1 MDIKTIVFI
10 HSLSANMNS
19 KRKEILLISGL
30 ILFSII
36 LFFAGQGDLQYKI
49 GLLGNITLLFI
60 SVLIWGFTIFY
71 ILRKLFLNT
80 KKAMRIDFFKIS
92 FFTSLTLF
100 VMTLPIINYC
110 DGWQTRQ
117 EMGNGLSE
125 YLKFIGIISFCY
137 LLFLAIIYLVNIILS
152 VTKYLKKKNTL
163 KNVFFSFIIPLISL
177 FLTVLFF
184 FITNSI
190 GLNENGKCDII
201 TGPSDTGLSY
211 ILFITIIMNL
221 IQDKIS
227 ADNIVYEK

>member
-1 MDIKTIVFI
+1 
-10 HSLSANMNS
+10 MNS

-36 LFFAGQGDLQYKI
+36 LFIAGQGDLQYKI
-49 GLLGNITLLFI
+49 GLLGNIILVLI
-60 SVLIWGFTIFY
+60 SVLVWGFTFFY

-80 KKAMRIDFFKIS
+80 KNAMRIDFFKIS
-92 FFTSLTLF
+92 FFASLTLF
-100 VMTLPIINYC
+100 IMTLPIINYC

-117 EMGNGLSE
+117 DMGNGLSE
-125 YLKFIGIISFCY
+125 YLKFIGIISFVY

-152 VTKYLKKKNTL
+152 LTKYLKKKNTL
-163 KNVFFSFIIPLISL
+163 KNVFFSFIIPLISF
-177 FLTVLFF
+177 FLTIMFF

-201 TGPSDTGLSY
+201 TGPSDSGLSY

-221 IQDKIS
+221 VQYKIS
-227 ADNIVYEK
+227 ADNIVYKK

>member
-1 MDIKTIVFI
+1 
-10 HSLSANMNS
+10 
-19 KRKEILLISGL
+19 
-30 ILFSII
+30 
-36 LFFAGQGDLQYKI
+36 
-49 GLLGNITLLFI
+49 
-60 SVLIWGFTIFY
+60 
-71 ILRKLFLNT
+71 
-80 KKAMRIDFFKIS
+80 
-92 FFTSLTLF
+92 
-100 VMTLPIINYC
+100 MTLPIINYC

-221 IQDKIS
+221 IQYKIS